1 VHLDDVV
8 RDAYHRFDAKAPIC
22 YIKDVSWDSPA
33 RKWNGNL
40 HGPRNPPDL
49 ECSFPKYPECET
61 FDPSVF
67 GRPNMGNGCS
77 QNFTPGITT
86 PEPEKPADYHPTV
99 VFSAGDAMGMSDGEE
114 YEAIDFDSWDAG
126 ALSCC
131 CAVCRCMVDACA
143 VYVQK
148 AEPTPVTPV
157 KSLGGV
163 AAPATPLTAQKA
175 GAVKVEGGRPV
186 LDALLKDM
194 GIDLQV
200 LQNAA
205 AGKSLSAKGL
215 NMPEIERVL
224 KHFKK
229 DATGSRAELNAELSG
244 LLASLGVQ

>member
-8 RDAYHRFDAKAPIC
+8 LDTYHRYNAKAAIDPNT
-22 YIKDVSWDSPA
+22 WDTAST
-33 RKWNGNL
+33 KWNGNL
-40 HGPRNPPDL
+40 HGPRNAPNL
-49 ECSFPKYPECET
+49 EYSFPKYPECEK
-61 FDPSVF
+61 FDPIVF
-67 GRPNMGNGCS
+67 GRPNMKFSANKD
-77 QNFTPGITT
+77 PGFVT

-99 VFSAGDAMGMSDGEE
+99 DFSAGDAMGMSDGEE

-131 CAVCRCMVDACA
+131 FAVCRCMVDACA

-157 KSLGGV
+157 KSLGGA